1 MLIYKEKVLLLIV
14 GKGNENMPDY
24 PASYLRLIKKSIDE
38 TCAGN
43 IVLFPSGAS
52 KKNAEPILKDYE
64 KKYQIRI
71 EDLPGKNTE
80 FDADQCYEFFEG
92 QFRELFKKGFRPEN
106 IIIDFTHGTKAMS
119 AALYAIGMRYRV
131 SDFHYI
137 KRNNDKD
144 GNLTEGE
151 TIQNFDASYARGLA
165 ILDQC
170 KTLFKTWQFSAA
182 STLIS
187 SEKPSKKLKITF
199 DRIKML
205 ADFYAAWDRLDYKAA
220 ASNKL
225 DFEIPGFDFAVDQ
238 AVRDWID
245 ALAKPIMEPEKHKTK
260 KDKSSFKALAKP
272 IMEPDEECAEVL
284 TQDQLNEN
292 ARIAIDIM
300 FDLYANGLRRLEA
313 GQFEDAAIRA
323 YRMAE
328 MLGQIFLFQSG
339 YISDHMSSSDPTV
352 SAFAEN
358 NRLRPKNRDIYP
370 PFGRKQVIK
379 FLEHIKHPN
388 ADFLRSIDGRVE
400 SIRNESILIHGF
412 SPRIEDAKEQEDLR
426 KIFDTLLYQ
435 LKNLSGDEWQNK
447 KDTALFMNNFKDKT
461 NA

>member
-52 KKNAEPILKDYE
+52 KKNAELILKDYE

-71 EDLPGKNTE
+71 EDLPEKNTE
-80 FDADQCYEFFEG
+80 FDADRCYEFFEG

-245 ALAKPIMEPEKHKTK
+245 ALAKPIMEPEKRT
-260 KDKSSFKALAKP
+260 
-272 IMEPDEECAEVL
+272 EVL

-339 YISDHMSSSDPTV
+339 YISNHMSSSDPTV

-358 NRLRPKNRDIYP
+358 NRLKAKNGDIYP

-388 ADFLRSIDGRVE
+388 ADFLRSIDGKVE
-400 SIRNESILIHGF
+400 NIRNGSILIHGF
-412 SPRIEDAKEQEDLR
+412 SPRIEDAKALIE
-426 KIFDTLLYQ
+426 IFDALLNY
-435 LKNLSGDEWQNK
+435 LKRFLGDEWQNK

>member
-52 KKNAEPILKDYE
+52 KKNAELILKDYE

-220 ASNKL
+220 ANNAPN
-225 DFEIPGFDFAVDQ
+225 FEISGFDFAVDQ

-245 ALAKPIMEPEKHKTK
+245 ALAKPIIEPEKHT
-260 KDKSSFKALAKP
+260 
-272 IMEPDEECAEVL
+272 EVL

-313 GQFEDAAIRA
+313 EQFEDAAIRA

-339 YISDHMSSSDPTV
+339 YISNHMSSSDPTV

-358 NRLRPKNRDIYP
+358 NRLKAKNGDIYP

-388 ADFLRSIDGRVE
+388 ADFLRSIDGKVE
-400 SIRNESILIHGF
+400 NIRNGSILIHGF
-412 SPRIEDAKEQEDLR
+412 SPRIEDAKALIE
-426 KIFDTLLYQ
+426 IFDALLNY
-435 LKNLSGDEWQNK
+435 LKRFLGDEWQNK